1 MPRSK
6 DALAPVRAAVYC
18 RISDDRVGAGLGVAR
33 QLEDC
38 ERLAAERSW
47 SVVGVYEDND
57 ISAYG
62 GRRRPGYEGLLEA
75 VRLGA
80 VDVVVAWHTDR
91 LHRSPLELEEWIG
104 VCDPR
109 GVGVVTARAG
119 DLDLSTASGRMTAR
133 IVGAVARHES
143 EQKAERIARKHRELA
158 LAGKPSGRMRAF
170 GHNADGSVNELEAP
184 LICEMVRR
192 VLAGESLRSITRWLI
207 ENEVPTVNGGS
218 WRTGTVRQML
228 TAARLSGQREWTPR
242 TPPRG
247 SPADTPRRGY
257 GMGEI
262 VADAVWPA
270 VISKADTARLRALL
284 GDPIRRTSPRGRPVR
299 YLMSGGI
306 LRCGRCGGS
315 MNSRSDPKS
324 GRRYACIKQPG
335 TTKCGSMSVVAEPV
349 DRLVTAM
356 LLDALL
362 GVDLTRKTSSNGG
375 VADEVQ
381 AQIDVAQE
389 RLTSLAQDY
398 GVGLITRAEYLAARQ
413 GTEGVLREAQGK
425 QAGSARRAVL
435 DDVPS
440 DPDSLSVAWETW
452 SLERRRAVLT
462 AVIDRVVMAP
472 SAHRG
477 RPTFDPDRVS
487 VTWRA

>member
-1 MPRSK
+1 MPRSE
-6 DALAPVRAAVYC
+6 DALPPVRAAVYC
-18 RISDDRVGAGLGVAR
+18 RISDDRVGAGLGIAR

-38 ERLAAERSW
+38 ERLAAERGW
-47 SVVGVYEDND
+47 SIVGVYEDND

-62 GRRRPGYEGLLEA
+62 GRRRPGYQGLLDA

-80 VDVVVAWHTDR
+80 VEVVVAWHTDR
-91 LHRSPLELEEWIG
+91 LHRSPLELEEWIA

-119 DLDLSTASGRMTAR
+119 DLDLSTAAGRMTAR

-143 EQKAERIARKHRELA
+143 EQKAERVARKHRELA

-170 GHNADGSVNELEAP
+170 GHHADGSVNEVEAAV
-184 LICEMVRR
+184 IRDMVRR
-192 VLAGESLRSITRWLI
+192 VLAGESIRSLTRWLI
-207 ENEVPTVNGGS
+207 DCEVPTVNGGS

-284 GDPIRRTSPRGRPVR
+284 GDPARRTIPRGRPVR
-299 YLMSGGI
+299 YLLSGGI
-306 LRCGRCGGS
+306 LRCGRCAGS
-315 MNSRSDPKS
+315 MNSRSDPES

-362 GVDLTRKTSSNGG
+362 GIDLTHKSSGDG
-375 VADEVQ
+375 AGADEVQ
-381 AQIDVAQE
+381 AKIDVAQE

-398 GVGLITRAEYLAARQ
+398 GGGLITRAEYLAARQ
-413 GTEGVLREAQGK
+413 GTEVLLREAQGR
-425 QAGSARRAVL
+425 QTGSARRAVL
-435 DDVPS
+435 DDLPS
-440 DPDSLSVAWETW
+440 DADALNVAWETW
-452 SLERRRAVLT
+452 ALERRRAVLT
-462 AVIDRVVMAP
+462 AVIDRVVVAP
-472 SAHRG
+472 AAYRG

-487 VTWRA
+487 VTWRV